1 MTKQTFYKGV
11 LEEQVVGNELIVG
24 SVTTDFKEALML
36 KERIESTKKNGHT
49 RHLKRGKAVVISFE
63 FDASNFKDHNEFQR
77 SGINE
82 HSRDNC
88 WMNINKTKAQINEA
102 VKVSILT
109 ANQIDKLYTQ
119 SLRQPV

>member
-11 LEEQVVGNELIVG
+11 LEEQVVDNKLIVG
-24 SVTTDFKEALML
+24 SVALMW

-82 HSRDNC
+82 HSRNNC
-88 WMNINKTKAQINEA
+88 WMNFNKTKAQINET

-109 ANQIDKLYTQ
+109 AEQINKLYTQ

>member
-1 MTKQTFYKGV
+1 MQFYKSV

-24 SVTTDFKEALML
+24 SVTTDFKEALMW

-77 SGINE
+77 SGIHE
-82 HSRDNC
+82 HGRKNC
-88 WMNINKTKAQINEA
+88 WMNINKTKAQINES

-109 ANQIDKLYTQ
+109 TEQIDKLYTQ
-119 SLRQPV
+119 SLR